1 MRLVIIAKSIVT
13 SQIVASLSSL
23 GSPGS
28 CKPDARPVVGVVFGD
43 GRRLEARRHTPRFP
57 ILKGKIPGELGPVI
71 RTSHRALEML
81 G

>member
-1 MRLVIIAKSIVT
+1 M
-13 SQIVASLSSL
+13 
-23 GSPGS
+23 
-28 CKPDARPVVGVVFGD
+28 GVVFGD